1 MIRVLIADDH
11 PVVRAGY
18 QRLLEQGGDIR
29 VVADVGDGAAAYAAA
44 IAHEPDVIVLDLS
57 MPGGGMDLIQRL
69 CQRLSPHHGD
79 ARVLVFSMHDSPML
93 VRRALEA
100 GARGFIP
107 KSSAPERLEE
117 GVRALHA
124 GRRYLAPEL
133 PAELLRPH
141 APADEGERLASLSAR
156 EFEVFRL
163 LAQGHTASEC
173 AQRLNLSAKTV
184 SNHQSAIKEKLG
196 VATSAA
202 LVHLALRH
210 GVIAAAPS
218 GFP

>member
-1 MIRVLIADDH
+1 MLRVLLADDH

-29 VVADVGDGAAAYAAA
+29 VVADVGDGAAAYAAC
-44 IAHEPDVIVLDLS
+44 IEHEPDVVVADLS

-69 CQRLSPHHGD
+69 CQRHDD
-79 ARVLVFSMHDSPML
+79 ARVLVFSMHDSAML
-93 VRRALEA
+93 VRRAFEA
-100 GARGFIP
+100 GARGYIP
-107 KSSAPERLEE
+107 KSSPPQRLVD

-141 APADEGERLASLSAR
+141 AAQDDAERLASLSAR

-163 LAQGHTASEC
+163 LAQGHSAADC

-184 SNHQSAIKEKLG
+184 SNHQTAIKDKLG
-196 VATSAA
+196 VATTAA

-210 GVIAAAPS
+210 GVIAADDPGLS
-218 GFP
+218 

>member
-29 VVADVGDGAAAYAAA
+29 VVADVGDGPAAYVACNEL
-44 IAHEPDVIVLDLS
+44 EPDVLVADLS

-69 CQRLSPHHGD
+69 CHRHE
-79 ARVLVFSMHDSPML
+79 AVRVLVFSMHDSAML

-100 GARGFIP
+100 GARGYIP
-107 KSSAPERLEE
+107 KSSPPERLIE

-133 PAELLRPH
+133 PAELLRPN
-141 APADEGERLASLSAR
+141 AAQDEGERLASLSAR

-163 LAQGHTASEC
+163 LAQGHSPADC
-173 AQRLNLSAKTV
+173 ALRLNLSAKTV

-196 VATSAA
+196 VSTGAA

-210 GVIAAAPS
+210 GVIAGTDPGLS
-218 GFP
+218 

>member
-18 QRLLEQGGDIR
+18 QRLLELSGDIR
-29 VVADVGDGAAAYAAA
+29 VVADAGDGAAAYAGC
-44 IAHEPDVIVLDLS
+44 IAHEPDVFVTDLS
-57 MPGGGMDLIQRL
+57 MPGGGMELIRRL
-69 CQRLSPHHGD
+69 CLRLAGMQ
-79 ARVLVFSMHDSPML
+79 VLVFSMHDSAML
-93 VRRALEA
+93 VRRAFEA
-100 GARGFIP
+100 GAQGYIP
-107 KSSAPERLEE
+107 KSSPPQCLID

-133 PAELLRPH
+133 PAELLQPQ
-141 APADEGERLASLSAR
+141 APLAEGERLASLSAR

-163 LAQGHTASEC
+163 LAQGHSAGEC
-173 AQRLNLSAKTV
+173 AAALNVSAKTV

-202 LVHLALRH
+202 LAHLAIRH
-210 GVIAAAPS
+210 RVIVPSAP
-218 GFP
+218 

>member
-1 MIRVLIADDH
+1 MPMLRVLIADDH

-107 KSSAPERLEE
+107 KSSAPE
-117 GVRALHA
+117 
-124 GRRYLAPEL
+124 L

-210 GVIAAAPS
+210 GVIESAAP

>member
-1 MIRVLIADDH
+1 MLRVLLVDDH

-29 VVADVGDGAAAYAAA
+29 VVADVGDGAAAYAAC
-44 IAHEPDVIVLDLS
+44 IEHEPDVVVADLS

-69 CQRLSPHHGD
+69 CQRHD
-79 ARVLVFSMHDSPML
+79 EVRVLVFSMHDSRLL
-93 VRRALEA
+93 VRRAFEA
-100 GARGFIP
+100 GARGYIP
-107 KSSAPERLEE
+107 KSSPPQRLIE

-133 PAELLRPH
+133 PAELLGPR
-141 APADEGERLASLSAR
+141 AVGDEGERLASLSAR

-163 LAQGHTASEC
+163 LAQGLSAADC
-173 AQRLNLSAKTV
+173 AQRLSLSAKTV
-184 SNHQSAIKEKLG
+184 SNHQSAIKDKLG

-210 GVIAAAPS
+210 GVIAAADAGLS
-218 GFP
+218 

>member
-1 MIRVLIADDH
+1 MLRVLLADDH

-29 VVADVGDGAAAYAAA
+29 VVADVGDGAAAYAAC
-44 IAHEPDVIVLDLS
+44 IEHEPDVVVADLS

-69 CQRLSPHHGD
+69 CQRHD
-79 ARVLVFSMHDSPML
+79 EVRVLVFSMHDSRLL
-93 VRRALEA
+93 VRRAFEA
-100 GARGFIP
+100 GARGYIP
-107 KSSAPERLEE
+107 KSSPPQRLIE

-133 PAELLRPH
+133 PAELLGPR
-141 APADEGERLASLSAR
+141 AVEDEGERLASLSAR

-163 LAQGHTASEC
+163 LAQGLSAADC
-173 AQRLNLSAKTV
+173 AQRLSLSAKTV
-184 SNHQSAIKEKLG
+184 SNHQSAIKDKLG

-210 GVIAAAPS
+210 GVIAAADAGLS
-218 GFP
+218 

>member
-18 QRLLEQGGDIR
+18 QRLLEHGGDIR
-29 VVADVGDGAAAYAAA
+29 VVADAGDGAAAYAACVE
-44 IAHEPDVIVLDLS
+44 HQPDVAVVDLS

-69 CQRLSPHHGD
+69 CQRHDD
-79 ARVLVFSMHDSPML
+79 ARVLVFSMHDGAML
-93 VRRALEA
+93 VRRAFEA
-100 GARGFIP
+100 GARGYIP

-124 GRRYLAPEL
+124 GQRYLAPEL
-133 PAELLRPH
+133 PAELLRARVPL
-141 APADEGERLASLSAR
+141 DEGERLASLSAR

-163 LAQGHTASEC
+163 LAQGHCAAAC
-173 AQRLNLSAKTV
+173 AQQLHLSAKTV

-196 VATSAA
+196 VSTSAA
-202 LVHLALRH
+202 LVHLAIRH
-210 GVIAAAPS
+210 GVIASAPPD
-218 GFP
+218 FP

>member
-1 MIRVLIADDH
+1 MLRVLLADDH

-18 QRLLEQGGDIR
+18 QRLLEQDGDIR
-29 VVADVGDGAAAYAAA
+29 VVADVGDGAAAYAAC
-44 IAHEPDVIVLDLS
+44 IEHEPDVVVADLS

-69 CQRLSPHHGD
+69 CQRHDD
-79 ARVLVFSMHDSPML
+79 ARVLVFSMHDSSLL

-100 GARGFIP
+100 GARGYIP
-107 KSSAPERLEE
+107 KSSPPQRLIE

-133 PAELLRPH
+133 PAELLGPRP
-141 APADEGERLASLSAR
+141 AVDEGERTASLSAR

-163 LAQGHTASEC
+163 LAQGLSAADC
-173 AQRLNLSAKTV
+173 AQRLNVSAKTV
-184 SNHQSAIKEKLG
+184 SNHQSAIKDKLG

-202 LVHLALRH
+202 LAHWRCAM
-210 GVIAAAPS
+210 A
-218 GFP
+218 

>member
-1 MIRVLIADDH
+1 MLRVLLADDH

-29 VVADVGDGAAAYAAA
+29 VVADVGDGAAAYAAC
-44 IAHEPDVIVLDLS
+44 IEHEPDVVVADLS

-69 CQRLSPHHGD
+69 CQRYDD
-79 ARVLVFSMHDSPML
+79 ARVLVFSMHDSSLL
-93 VRRALEA
+93 VRRAFEA
-100 GARGFIP
+100 GARGYIP
-107 KSSAPERLEE
+107 KSSPPQRLID

-133 PAELLRPH
+133 PAELLGAR
-141 APADEGERLASLSAR
+141 APQDEGERLATLSAR

-163 LAQGHTASEC
+163 LAQGLSAVDC

-184 SNHQSAIKEKLG
+184 SNHQSAIKDKLG
-196 VATSAA
+196 VSTSAA

-210 GVIAAAPS
+210 GVIAAAAPGLS
-218 GFP
+218 

>member
-1 MIRVLIADDH
+1 MIRVLITDDH

-18 QRLLEQGGDIR
+18 QRLLEQSGDIR

-44 IAHEPDVIVLDLS
+44 IDHEPDVLVVDLS

-69 CQRLSPHHGD
+69 CQRRAES
-79 ARVLVFSMHDSPML
+79 RVLAFSMHDGAML

-100 GARGFIP
+100 GARGYIP
-107 KSSAPERLEE
+107 KSSPPERLEE

-124 GRRYLAPEL
+124 GHRYLAPEL

-141 APADEGERLASLSAR
+141 APLDEAQRLASLSAR

-163 LAQGHTASEC
+163 LAHGHSASEC
-173 AQRLNLSAKTV
+173 ALRLNLSAKTV

-202 LVHLALRH
+202 LVHLALRY
-210 GVIAAAPS
+210 GVIGRADS

>member
-1 MIRVLIADDH
+1 MVRVLLADDH

-29 VVADVGDGAAAYAAA
+29 VVADVGDGAGAYAAC
-44 IAHEPDVIVLDLS
+44 IEHEPDVVVADLS

-69 CQRLSPHHGD
+69 CQRHDG
-79 ARVLVFSMHDSPML
+79 ARVLVFSMHDSAML

-100 GARGFIP
+100 GARGYIP
-107 KSSAPERLEE
+107 KSSPPQRLVE

-133 PAELLRPH
+133 PQELLRSQ
-141 APADEGERLASLSAR
+141 ASEDEAERLASLSTR

-163 LAQGHTASEC
+163 LAQGHSAADC
-173 AQRLNLSAKTV
+173 ALQLKLSAKTV
-184 SNHQSAIKEKLG
+184 SNHQTAIKEKLG
-196 VATSAA
+196 VATTAA

-210 GVIAAAPS
+210 GVIPAADPGLS
-218 GFP
+218 

>member
-69 CQRLSPHHGD
+69 CQRHDD

-93 VRRALEA
+93 VRRAL
-100 GARGFIP
+100 
-107 KSSAPERLEE
+107 
-117 GVRALHA
+117 
-124 GRRYLAPEL
+124 
-133 PAELLRPH
+133 
-141 APADEGERLASLSAR
+141 
-156 EFEVFRL
+156 
-163 LAQGHTASEC
+163 
-173 AQRLNLSAKTV
+173 
-184 SNHQSAIKEKLG
+184 
-196 VATSAA
+196 
-202 LVHLALRH
+202 
-210 GVIAAAPS
+210 
-218 GFP
+218 

>member
-1 MIRVLIADDH
+1 MLRVLLADDH

-29 VVADVGDGAAAYAAA
+29 VVADVGDGPAAYAAC
-44 IAHEPDVIVLDLS
+44 IEHVPDVAVVDLS

-69 CQRLSPHHGD
+69 CQRHDD
-79 ARVLVFSMHDSPML
+79 ARVLVFSMHDSAML
-93 VRRALEA
+93 VRRAFEA
-100 GARGFIP
+100 GARGYIP
-107 KSSAPERLEE
+107 KSSPPQRLID

-133 PAELLRPH
+133 PAEWLRPQT
-141 APADEGERLASLSAR
+141 PEDEGERLASLSVR

-163 LAQGHTASEC
+163 LAQGHSAADC

-184 SNHQSAIKEKLG
+184 SNHQSAIKDKLG
-196 VATSAA
+196 VSTTAA

-210 GVIAAAPS
+210 GVIASADPGLS
-218 GFP
+218 

>member
-29 VVADVGDGAAAYAAA
+29 VVADAGDGTAAYLACAE
-44 IAHEPDVIVLDLS
+44 HRPDVLVTDLS
-57 MPGGGMDLIQRL
+57 MPGGGTELIRRL
-69 CQRLSPHHGD
+69 CQRYEGL
-79 ARVLVFSMHDSPML
+79 RVLVFSMHDGALL

-100 GARGFIP
+100 GARGYIP
-107 KSSAPERLEE
+107 KSSPPQCLVD
-117 GVRALHA
+117 GVHALHA

-133 PAELLRPH
+133 PAELLRSQ
-141 APADEGERLASLSAR
+141 APLDEGERLASLSAR

-163 LAQGHTASEC
+163 LALGHSAGEC
-173 AQRLNLSAKTV
+173 AAALSLSAKTV

-202 LVHLALRH
+202 LAHLAIRH
-210 GVIAAAPS
+210 RVIAPS
-218 GFP
+218 AT

>member
-1 MIRVLIADDH
+1 MIRVLLADDH

-18 QRLLEQGGDIR
+18 QRLLEQGGEIR
-29 VVADVGDGAAAYAAA
+29 VVADVGDGAAAYAAS
-44 IAHEPDVIVLDLS
+44 IEHRPDVLVTDLS

-69 CQRLSPHHGD
+69 CQRHD
-79 ARVLVFSMHDSPML
+79 DVRVLVFSMHDSAML

-100 GARGFIP
+100 GARGYIP
-107 KSSAPERLEE
+107 KSSPPQRLVD

-141 APADEGERLASLSAR
+141 AAQEEAERLASLSAR

-163 LAQGHTASEC
+163 LAQGHSAADCAS
-173 AQRLNLSAKTV
+173 RLSLSAKTV
-184 SNHQSAIKEKLG
+184 SNHQSAIKDKLG
-196 VATSAA
+196 VQTSAA

-210 GVIAAAPS
+210 GVIAGADTGLS
-218 GFP
+218 

>member
-29 VVADVGDGAAAYAAA
+29 VVADVGDGAAAYAAC
-44 IAHEPDVIVLDLS
+44 IEHEPDVVVADLS

-69 CQRLSPHHGD
+69 CQRHED
-79 ARVLVFSMHDSPML
+79 ARVLVFSMHDSSLL
-93 VRRALEA
+93 VRRAFEA
-100 GARGFIP
+100 GARGYIP
-107 KSSAPERLEE
+107 KSSPPQRLID

-133 PAELLRPH
+133 PAELLSPR
-141 APADEGERLASLSAR
+141 APEDEGERLASLSAR

-163 LAQGHTASEC
+163 LAQGLSAADC

-184 SNHQSAIKEKLG
+184 SNHQSAIKDKLG
-196 VATSAA
+196 VNTSAA

-210 GVIAAAPS
+210 GVIAAAHPGLS
-218 GFP
+218 

>member
-18 QRLLEQGGDIR
+18 RRLLEQGGDIR
-29 VVADVGDGAAAYAAA
+29 VVAEAGDGASAYAAA
-44 IAHEPDVIVLDLS
+44 IECAPDVIVLDLS

-69 CQRLSPHHGD
+69 CQRHD
-79 ARVLVFSMHDSPML
+79 EARVLVFSMHETSML

-100 GARGFIP
+100 GARGYIP
-107 KSSAPERLEE
+107 KASPPERLEE

-133 PAELLRPH
+133 PAELLRPPSPRDDGS
-141 APADEGERLASLSAR
+141 ALAALSAR

-163 LAQGHTASEC
+163 LAQGHSALEC

-184 SNHQSAIKEKLG
+184 SNHQSAIKDKLG

-210 GVIAAAPS
+210 GVIEGAAP

>member
-1 MIRVLIADDH
+1 MIRVMIADDH

-29 VVADVGDGAAAYAAA
+29 VVADVGDGAAAYAAC
-44 IAHEPDVIVLDLS
+44 IEHEPDVVVADLS

-69 CQRLSPHHGD
+69 CLRHDGV
-79 ARVLVFSMHDSPML
+79 RVLVFSMHDSAML

-100 GARGFIP
+100 GARGYIP
-107 KSSAPERLEE
+107 KSSPPQRLVD

-133 PAELLRPH
+133 PPELLRPH
-141 APADEGERLASLSAR
+141 AAEDESARLAMLSAR

-163 LAQGHTASEC
+163 LAQGHSAADC
-173 AQRLNLSAKTV
+173 AQQLKLSAKTV

-196 VATSAA
+196 VATTAA

-210 GVIAAAPS
+210 GVIAGADPGLS
-218 GFP
+218 